1 MHILYDCE
9 NDRISVCVN
18 NFEHDHMNDRV
29 VNSWGI
35 DPNIKSRINEVALYM
50 KLVGIVKT
58 STLEIKK
65 LLVDQV
71 TLN

>member
-1 MHILYDCE
+1 MHILYHCE

-35 DPNIKSRINEVALYM
+35 DPNIKSRINDLF
-50 KLVGIVKT
+50 IN
-58 STLEIKK
+58 
-65 LLVDQV
+65 LLI
-71 TLN
+71 

>member
-35 DPNIKSRINEVALYM
+35 DPNIKSRINDLF
-50 KLVGIVKT
+50 IN
-58 STLEIKK
+58 
-65 LLVDQV
+65 LLISFEQFVVHSQCG
-71 TLN
+71 